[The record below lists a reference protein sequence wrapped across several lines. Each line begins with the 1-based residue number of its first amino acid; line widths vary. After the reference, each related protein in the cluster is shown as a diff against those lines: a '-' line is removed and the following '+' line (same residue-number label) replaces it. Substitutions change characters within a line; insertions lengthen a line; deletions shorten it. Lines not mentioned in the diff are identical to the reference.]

1 MPIVSVI
8 VPNYNHAK
16 FLDQRIDSII
26 NQTYQQFELII
37 LDDCSTDNSREI
49 IEQYRMH
56 PKVSKIVFNE
66 VNSGSPFEQW
76 EKGIGLATGE
86 YIWIAESDDYADER
100 FLESL
105 MALIKIEPETGLA
118 YCGSYSVD
126 EQGNKLDELMWDIE
140 NNRGN
145 YYCNTGKF
153 VCINYLFFRPI
164 IPNAS
169 AVIFKR
175 DAFKNVD
182 AGFKQYTICGDWQ
195 FWIDVCYPS
204 KIVWLPVP
212 LNFFRQVNTSVSRKY
227 SSDSYKRFLLETLK
241 IALHIQERSKGLMPP
256 VNIRKFID
264 NFLFIIELEF
274 FRKKISLNGSEVKWI
289 YQSLNRLS
297 PLITWFFFKALS
309 KVAIAALGAKKRKL
323 LYIIDERNR

>member
-100 FLESL
+100 FIESL

-118 YCGSYSVD
+118 YCGS
-126 EQGNKLDELMWDIE
+126 
-140 NNRGN
+140 
-145 YYCNTGKF
+145 
-153 VCINYLFFRPI
+153 
-164 IPNAS
+164 
-169 AVIFKR
+169 
-175 DAFKNVD
+175 
-182 AGFKQYTICGDWQ
+182 
-195 FWIDVCYPS
+195 
-204 KIVWLPVP
+204 
-212 LNFFRQVNTSVSRKY
+212 
-227 SSDSYKRFLLETLK
+227 
-241 IALHIQERSKGLMPP
+241 
-256 VNIRKFID
+256 
-264 NFLFIIELEF
+264 
-274 FRKKISLNGSEVKWI
+274 
-289 YQSLNRLS
+289 
-297 PLITWFFFKALS
+297 
-309 KVAIAALGAKKRKL
+309 
-323 LYIIDERNR
+323 